1 MNQHHVIHQRARVWR
16 VVLALLCAFA
26 FSAPTLN
33 ASAKS
38 ANGTVTVHGTIVA
51 KIVIPPIVTT
61 TVQLKLIDKTLLRVT
76 ANKKEWYYV
85 YTFVD
90 GNVVPGTPPHV
101 VPVTVQSNRAWT
113 GKLTAV
119 QTAGDKKKMDLAG
132 GLLHLSLTRPTTYA
146 QADAAM
152 AVKTASINLSSI
164 LPSSTFNPGSR
175 TFYQYFLVHVS
186 EGSGSTAFAATL
198 TYSVSQVPSS
208 GPAATS
214 GATLTF
220 NPADCCS

>member
-1 MNQHHVIHQRARVWR
+1 

-38 ANGTVTVHGTIVA
+38 AGGTVSVHGTIVA
-51 KIVIPPIVTT
+51 KIVVPPIVTS

-85 YTFVD
+85 YTFV
-90 GNVVPGTPPHV
+90 NSAGTP
-101 VPVTVQSNRAWT
+101 VPVTVQSNRAWAGT
-113 GKLTAV
+113 LTAV
-119 QTAGDKKKMDLAG
+119 QTAGDKKKMDLSG
-132 GLLHLSLTRPTTYA
+132 GLLHLSLTRPTTFA

-152 AVKTASINLSSI
+152 AVKTAAINLSSI
-164 LPSSTFNPGSR
+164 PTMPASTFTPGTK

-208 GPAATS
+208 GPVSTS